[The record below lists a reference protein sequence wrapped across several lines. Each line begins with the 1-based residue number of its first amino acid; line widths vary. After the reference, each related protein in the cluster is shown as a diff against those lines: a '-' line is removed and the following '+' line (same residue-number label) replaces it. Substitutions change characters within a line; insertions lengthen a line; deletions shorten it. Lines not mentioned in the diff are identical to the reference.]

1 MFQMRFRVAPLAA
14 LALAAGALTALAQEK
29 LNKAD
34 KNWMEKEVGAIITAQ
49 EKATFQEINKD
60 DRKLFKDLFWM
71 RRDFNPMTSENEFQ
85 KNFAARIKAADE
97 NFKGRAQK
105 GSESDPGQI
114 FLLLG
119 PPSRQERGSR
129 ESSGGGATDSPASQT
144 AGADPGTG
152 EEPGGASPGLSDF
165 GGGGGGSQFL
175 TWIYDPNP
183 DLGIPNGLTVQFRQ
197 QNEFG
202 YRLVASD
209 ELSKQLER
217 VKERLVSNP
226 SVNYDR
232 DTNGRLRKADARFD
246 PNSPAKLALKA
257 LRETGTTS
265 DAIQFDVTPAFFRA
279 SAGQIYIPL
288 DFVIGSG
295 LDASEAT
302 MFGAVDN
309 ADGITVYQFE
319 EKSSVQ
325 KDASGKLT
333 WEMPLQLQPGLYTL
347 YAGIMNDASSVH
359 GSKVVDLDVPDLSSG
374 ELTISSVLMFSEGK
388 QVGEAMGSPGKAFLL
403 GGYHFTP
410 KRDMVY
416 TQQDQLAGVFYAYNY
431 GIAGDKPNLTYQVT
445 FFKESER
452 RGATKEEGFMLQ
464 TAEMALTIFDI
475 SLNLPNFKDPG
486 SYKIAVKVTD
496 HTSGK
501 TLTKEIPFE
510 MRAQ

>member
-1 MFQMRFRVAPLAA
+1 MSHKGFRKGSLAA
-14 LALAAGALTALAQEK
+14 VLLVTAASTALAQEK

-34 KNWMEKEVGAIITAQ
+34 KNWMENEVGAIITAQ
-49 EKATFQEINKD
+49 EEATFQEINKD

-85 KNFAARIKAADE
+85 KDYQTRVKAADQ
-97 NFKGRAQK
+97 NFKGRGQK
-105 GSESDPGQI
+105 GSESDPGRI

-119 PPSRQERGSR
+119 SPTRQERGSR
-129 ESSGGGATDSPASQT
+129 EAAAGGPSDSPEPAGGAN
-144 AGADPGTG
+144 PGG
-152 EEPGGASPGLSDF
+152 EEPGASPPGLADF
-165 GGGGGGSQFL
+165 GGGGSDSQFL

-202 YRLVASD
+202 YRLISSD
-209 ELSKQLER
+209 DLSKQLER

-226 SVNYDR
+226 SVNYSR
-232 DTNGRLRKADARFD
+232 DENGRLRKADAKFD

-257 LRETGTTS
+257 LRETGTAS
-265 DAIQFDVTPAFFRA
+265 DAIGFDVTPAFFRA

-288 DFVIGSG
+288 DFVVSSG
-295 LDASEAT
+295 LNASDAT
-302 MFGAVDN
+302 IFGAVDN
-309 ADGITVYQFE
+309 ADGITVFQFE
-319 EKSSVQ
+319 EKSSIQ
-325 KDASGKLT
+325 KDAAGKLT
-333 WEMPLQLQPGLYTL
+333 WEMPVQLQPGLYTL
-347 YAGIMNDASSVH
+347 YVGIMDEGSSVH
-359 GSKVVDLDVPDLSSG
+359 GSKVVDLDVPDLSTG
-374 ELTISSVLMFSEGK
+374 ELAISSILMFSEGK

-416 TQQDQLAGVFYAYNY
+416 TQKDQLAGVFYAYNY
-431 GIAGDKPNLTYQVT
+431 GVAGDKPNLTYQVT
-445 FFKESER
+445 FFKEAER

-486 SYKIAVKVTD
+486 NYKIALKITD
-496 HTSGK
+496 HVSGK
-501 TLTKEIPFE
+501 TITKEIPFE
-510 MRAQ
+510 MRAE